1 MKNEKWLAYVII
13 GFTSITTVLL
23 LADNTFLGFV
33 RAIVAAVLLDGLI
46 MFWDDKRVTLK
57 DEKQR
62 KYSNYMMWTG
72 VGIMLFFAAGYG
84 VELFAPVDAVKKLD
98 LFGFVFTSTL
108 HDGVLMLA
116 ASMIGVWV
124 VLTLGVYLYLR
135 QIDPDILADLARVAA
150 IEKAEKKL
158 REVEEKAYEEA
169 MTVASESV
177 GTENAIRAYKARLE
191 MTKIYSPFQI
201 EQMVEQ
207 ARLKIEISRTGGIP
221 VNTPVNS
228 YSAAV
233 DAPKLNPTPP
243 STHQN

>member
-1 MKNEKWLAYVII
+1 MKDEKWLAYVII

-46 MFWDDKRVTLK
+46 MFWDEKRVTLK
-57 DEKQR
+57 DKDQR

-84 VELFAPVDAVKKLD
+84 VELFAPVDAVKTLD

-108 HDGVLMLA
+108 HDGILMLA

-135 QIDPDILADLARVAA
+135 QIDPDILAELERVKAT
-150 IEKAEKKL
+150 EEAEKEL
-158 REVEEKAYEEA
+158 RKIEDTAYKTA
-169 MTVASESV
+169 MTVASNSV
-177 GTENAIRAYKARLE
+177 GTENAIRAYRARLQSAN
-191 MTKIYSPFQI
+191 IYTEFQI
-201 EQMVEQ
+201 NQMVEE
-207 ARLKIEISRTGGIP
+207 ARLKIEMSRTGGIP
-221 VNTPVNS
+221 VNVNS
-228 YSAAV
+228 YQAEV
-233 DAPKLNPTPP
+233 NTPELNPTRP
-243 STHQN
+243 STPPK